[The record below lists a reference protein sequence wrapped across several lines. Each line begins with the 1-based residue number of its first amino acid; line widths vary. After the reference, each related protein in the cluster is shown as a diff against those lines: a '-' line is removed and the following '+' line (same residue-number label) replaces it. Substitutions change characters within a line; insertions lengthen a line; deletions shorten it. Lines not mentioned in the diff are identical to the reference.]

1 MDFLSIT
8 APGVE
13 GILANELSS
22 LDIKPRRILSGGVE
36 FRGDVTDMMRTNL
49 FLRTANRV
57 VLRMAEFH
65 ASSFFELERRAK
77 KVEWAKYLSRD
88 SLFRF
93 RVTSKKSKLYHSDA
107 IAERLGLAASKATG
121 ARVLVTEDDDDDRE
135 ESAQLF
141 VVRVANDEMTI
152 SVDTSGELLHRRGY
166 RQAVAKAPL
175 RETLA
180 AAMLLGSGWDCATP
194 IVDPMCGSGTIP
206 IEAALMAR
214 GIPPG
219 IHRRFAFESWESF
232 DQDVWT
238 RMKTDALAGSKHK
251 AGVRIV
257 GSDRDAGA
265 IEAARAN
272 AERAGVTADI
282 DFSIRSVSA
291 VELPEPAGLIV
302 SNPPYGERVGEA
314 DRLRNLYSSIGKIVR
329 SSGYGLALLSADHR
343 LEGQIGLDLT
353 EVFRTSN
360 GGIPVRLVT
369 A

>member
-13 GILANELSS
+13 GVLAKELSA
-22 LDIKPRRILSGGVE
+22 LQIKPRRVLAGGVE
-36 FRGDVTDMMRTNL
+36 FRGDANDMMRANL

-57 VLRMAEFH
+57 VMRIAEFH

-77 KVEWAKYLSRD
+77 KIEWEKYLSRD

-107 IAERLGLAASKATG
+107 IAERLGIAASKATG
-121 ARVLVTEDDDDDRE
+121 AKVLVTDDDDDGKA
-135 ESAQLF
+135 SAQLF
-141 VVRVANDEMTI
+141 VVRIANDEMTV

-180 AAMLLGSGWDCATP
+180 AAMLLGSGWDCASP

-214 GIPPG
+214 RIAPG
-219 IHRRFAFESWESF
+219 IDRRFAFEGWDGF
-232 DQDVWT
+232 DAAQWT
-238 RMKTDALAGSKHK
+238 SIKNDALARSKPR
-251 AGVRIV
+251 ADVRII

-272 AERAGVTADI
+272 AERAGVTEDI
-282 DFSIRSVSA
+282 DFSVRALSDA
-291 VELPEPAGLIV
+291 DLPQPPGLIV
-302 SNPPYGERVGEA
+302 TNPPYGERVGEV
-314 DRLRNLYSSIGKIVR
+314 DRLRNLYSQIGKIVR
-329 SSGYGLALLSADHR
+329 SSGYGLALLSADRR
-343 LEGQIGLDLT
+343 LEGQIGIDLA

-360 GGIPVRLVT
+360 GGIPVRLV
-369 A
+369 AGL